1 MMRIGFGFDVHQ
13 LAEGRDFILGGV
25 HIPAGKGILGHSD
38 ADVLLHAISDA
49 ILGALAL
56 GDIGLH
62 FPDTSA
68 SNKGMDSKIILAK
81 AIELAAEKGYF
92 PANIDSTVVCEKPKI
107 MPHALAMRE
116 SVAKVCGITAD
127 EVSIKATTN
136 EKLGFIGREE
146 GVVAYAVVLMQ
157 KK

>member
-1 MMRIGFGFDVHQ
+1 
-13 LAEGRDFILGGV
+13 
-25 HIPAGKGILGHSD
+25 
-38 ADVLLHAISDA
+38 
-49 ILGALAL
+49 
-56 GDIGLH
+56 
-62 FPDTSA
+62 
-68 SNKGMDSKIILAK
+68 
-81 AIELAAEKGYF
+81 
-92 PANIDSTVVCEKPKI
+92 